1 MSATHDLALMR
12 ASMALDA
19 DPAAA
24 ARCAADI
31 LAVSPQHE
39 TARLLLASA
48 RRRLKD
54 PSGAVTAIEPL
65 ARAHP
70 GSAFLELE
78 LGRAYGEAGRRAD
91 AAAAYER
98 AVGIDPALAE
108 AWRDLA
114 RERLEGGDAAS
125 ADAAY
130 ARFEHLSPRPPDLM
144 DAYVALDANRL
155 EAASGAIRQRLARS
169 PDDVPALCLAA
180 FVASR
185 RGDEAGA
192 EALLRRA
199 LEAQPASSIARERLA
214 ELLIRVGRVEEALP
228 LITRLRAA
236 RPDDAS
242 LELLQAEAMRLIDR
256 HEDGLALIEG
266 LIERQGDRPEFWLVA
281 GNQRRFSG
289 HTGPAIEA
297 YRRAIELRPGYGE
310 AYWALSNLKTLRFT
324 PADIAGMESQ
334 LAPSP
339 PASTEATYLRFAL
352 GKALEDEGRDAA
364 AFEHY
369 AAGNAGA
376 RTGFAYDPAATTGF
390 FERLASVFSASFFEA
405 RAGWGSAS
413 PEPIF
418 IVGLPRSGS
427 TLIEQILAS
436 HPEVEGTREL
446 PEIPA
451 LARELAARSAE
462 GATPYP
468 ESVESLGRAELETLA
483 ARYLERT
490 RPFRRLGRP
499 RFVDK
504 MLGNFVSIGLI
515 QLMFPRSII
524 IESGRHPMASGFACF
539 KQLFNPGMSFAYDL
553 AELGGY
559 IRDYTALMTRF
570 DAALPGRIH
579 RVQYESLVANPE
591 SEVRRLLDHCRLRFE
606 PACLRHHENP
616 RVAQTVSSEQVRMP
630 VYFDGVAQWR
640 RFEAWLG
647 PLRAALGPAADRSA

>member
-1 MSATHDLALMR
+1 MSAMHDLALMR
-12 ASMALDA
+12 ASTALDA

-24 ARCAADI
+24 ARCAAEI
-31 LAVSPQHE
+31 LAVLPEHE

-48 RRRLKD
+48 CRRLND
-54 PSGAVTAIEPL
+54 PSRAVAAMEPL

-70 GSAFLELE
+70 GSAFFELE

-91 AAAAYER
+91 AATAYER
-98 AVGIDPALAE
+98 AVRIDPSLAE
-108 AWRDLA
+108 AWHGLA
-114 RERLEGGDAAS
+114 RERLETGDIAS

-144 DAYVALDANRL
+144 DAYAALDASRL
-155 EAASGAIRQRLARS
+155 EAASGAVRQHLARN
-169 PDDVPALCLAA
+169 PYDVPALCLAA
-180 FVASR
+180 SVASR
-185 RGDEAGA
+185 RNDEAGA
-192 EALLRRA
+192 EAALRRA
-199 LEAQPASSIARERLA
+199 LEAEPSSSIAREQLA

-228 LITRLRAA
+228 LIARLRGA
-236 RPDDAS
+236 RPDDAK
-242 LELLQAEAMRLIDR
+242 LELLQAETMRLIDR

-266 LIERQGDRPEFWLVA
+266 LIERQGGRPEFWLIA

-289 HTGPAIEA
+289 CTGLAIEA
-297 YRRAIELRPGYGE
+297 YRRAIELQPGYGE

-324 PADIAGMESQ
+324 PEDIADMESR
-334 LAPSP
+334 LAMSP
-339 PASTEATYLRFAL
+339 PMSVEATYLHFAL
-352 GKALEDEGRDAA
+352 GKALEDEGRDPA

-376 RTGFAYDPAATTGF
+376 RARFAYDPAATTGF
-390 FERLASVFSASFFEA
+390 FDRLASVFAGSFFEA
-405 RAGWGSAS
+405 RAGWGNAT

-446 PEIPA
+446 AEIPV

-462 GATPYP
+462 SAISYP
-468 ESVESLGRAELETLA
+468 ESVESLGRAELETFA
-483 ARYLERT
+483 ARYLDRT
-490 RPFRRLGRP
+490 RPFRRLGKP

-524 IESGRHPMASGFACF
+524 VESRRHPMASGFACF

-553 AELGGY
+553 AELGSY
-559 IRDYTALMTRF
+559 IRDYTALMARW

-591 SEVRRLLDHCRLRFE
+591 LEVRRLLDHCRLRFE
-606 PACLRHHENP
+606 PACLRHEQNP

-630 VYFDGVAQWR
+630 VYSDGVARWR

-647 PLRAALGPAADRSA
+647 PLRTALGPAADRP